1 VRLTNLLGVE
11 VRTESGRKLGHAHD
25 IRGELTAS
33 TLEVTG
39 VVVGG
44 LGALERLGLGT
55 PRSAARLRS
64 DDVVP
69 WSAVVRA
76 DRRAIV
82 VRDDVELG

>member
-25 IRGELTAS
+25 LRGDLTAR

-44 LGALERLGLGT
+44 LGVLERLGLGT
-55 PRSAARLRS
+55 TRSAARLRS

>member
-11 VRTESGRKLGHAHD
+11 VRTESGRTLGHAHD